1 MATKPDGKAAGA
13 AQRVTF
19 TRPAAE
25 RIAKAVRTVE
35 GGNRSSSALE
45 FGAAPGAPQLKT
57 FRIATFGSAA
67 WSVDTARTV
76 TLFHVTN
83 TPNTVSVS
91 NVFGDIGTA
100 TSTSRKCAIAREGTA
115 WYLIQARCP

>member
-1 MATKPDGKAAGA
+1 MADKPDGKPAGA
-13 AQRVTF
+13 SQRVTF

-25 RIAKAVRTVE
+25 RIAKVVRSVE
-35 GGNRSSSALE
+35 AGNRSSAALV
-45 FGAAPGAPQLKT
+45 FPAVAPTLPAS

-67 WSVDTARTV
+67 WSIDTSRTV

-83 TPNTVSVS
+83 TPNTVSAS

-100 TSTSRKCAIAREGTA
+100 TSTARRCAIALDGTA
-115 WYLIQARCP
+115 WFVIQARCP

>member
-1 MATKPDGKAAGA
+1 MADKYAFNERDAG
-13 AQRVTF
+13 
-19 TRPAAE
+19 
-25 RIAKAVRTVE
+25 RIARVVRQVE
-35 GGNRSSSALE
+35 AGNRDATAITFRGAGSSMPPS
-45 FGAAPGAPQLKT
+45 

-67 WSVDTARTV
+67 WNVDTARTV

-100 TSTSRKCAIAREGTA
+100 TSTSRKCAIARDGTA
-115 WYLIQARCP
+115 WFVIQARCP